1 MFGIC
6 GMFGYVW
13 RSSSRVESMLSVPM
27 SHLQCYWQAAENLH
41 CLSCKKQHIV
51 LESKKHKKGAAAAC
65 IFGAHCIIMMRALC
79 ATSIHLSCSR
89 GWSMLKFD
97 CLVLQVGSRDES
109 TFDCDSWSGASHR
122 SWRILKDWK
131 LWRYHHLWRCT
142 AAVADA
148 FAGVEID
155 VRGRGPKWS
164 KQ

>member
-13 RSSSRVESMLSVPM
+13 RSSSRVESKLSVPM

-41 CLSCKKQHIV
+41 CLPCKKQHIV
-51 LESKKHKKGAAAAC
+51 LESKKHQKGAAAAC
-65 IFGAHCIIMMRALC
+65 IFGAHSIIMMRAPC

-122 SWRILKDWK
+122 SWSWK
-131 LWRYHHLWRCT
+131 IESFDDTTISGAVLV
-142 AAVADA
+142 AVADA

>member
-131 LWRYHHLWRCT
+131 LWRYHHLGRCT